1 MKKTSLLTFL
11 FLIFLSY
18 STIGQD
24 TNNDSSVLMLSLEE
38 AKEYALEHN
47 YSVRNAS
54 LEIKKAETLKW
65 QTLASL
71 LPQVNAG
78 FDYQNL
84 CGYEMNFGAMSFPL
98 NPSGSFSVT
107 AALGLSGQQIMGTFI
122 QNLAVEM
129 SKINS
134 EKNNQ
139 TVIANVAKTY
149 YSALVME
156 QTIDL
161 LNQSY
166 DNLKHLYEIT
176 ENSVKVGVAEQTDAD
191 KLSVQVSLLKNNITN
206 SQRQLEIIY
215 NSLLLQ
221 LGCEVDQKIVL
232 TDKLEDL
239 INEDEATKLVTS
251 NFDIERNYDYQLLKQ
266 NLMLSDKQTTMSI
279 MNYLP
284 TISAFYQFS
293 AKTYFGK
300 TEMMNMTPPNLVG
313 FKISLPI
320 FSSGIN
326 YKKIQESKLNYKIT
340 ENNFNNTKRALIL
353 QSNQLKSN
361 VISAFENYQTQQKNI
376 DVSKRVLDNISNK
389 YEYGRASTLDV
400 TSASNELI
408 NAHSNYNQAVL
419 QLINAQI
426 ELKQL
431 LNVE

>member
-1 MKKTSLLTFL
+1 
-11 FLIFLSY
+11 
-18 STIGQD
+18 
-24 TNNDSSVLMLSLEE
+24 
-38 AKEYALEHN
+38 
-47 YSVRNAS
+47 
-54 LEIKKAETLKW
+54 
-65 QTLASL
+65 
-71 LPQVNAG
+71 
-78 FDYQNL
+78 
-84 CGYEMNFGAMSFPL
+84 
-98 NPSGSFSVT
+98 
-107 AALGLSGQQIMGTFI
+107 
-122 QNLAVEM
+122 
-129 SKINS
+129 
-134 EKNNQ
+134 
-139 TVIANVAKTY
+139 
-149 YSALVME
+149 
-156 QTIDL
+156 
-161 LNQSY
+161 
-166 DNLKHLYEIT
+166 
-176 ENSVKVGVAEQTDAD
+176 
-191 KLSVQVSLLKNNITN
+191 
-206 SQRQLEIIY
+206 
-215 NSLLLQ
+215 
-221 LGCEVDQKIVL
+221 
-232 TDKLEDL
+232 
-239 INEDEATKLVTS
+239 
-251 NFDIERNYDYQLLKQ
+251 
-266 NLMLSDKQTTMSI
+266 MLSDKQTTMSI